1 MSTYTQVK
9 TALAAALDASTTLAA
24 VYANPPD
31 NAITP
36 SAIILPGNSPVDY
49 AQTLQNG
56 LTRITFTVLVIVQRF
71 ETLSNLTAL
80 DDYILSNS
88 SIYKLLDADTTLG
101 GVVATAAVTRCSN
114 IGLTNAGEDTYLGA
128 EFEIEIYL

>member
-1 MSTYTQVK
+1 MSTYAQVK
-9 TALAAALDASTTLAA
+9 AALATALDASPTLAV
-24 VYANPPD
+24 VYQNPPD

-36 SAIILPGNSPVDY
+36 SAIILPGGNPVEY

-56 LTRITFTVLVIVQRF
+56 LTRLMFTVLVIVQRF
-71 ETLSNLTAL
+71 ETVSNIAAL

-88 SIYKLLDADTTLG
+88 SIYKLVDADTTLG

-114 IGLTNAGEDTYLGA
+114 IGVTNAGEDTFLGA

>member
-9 TALAAALDASTTLAA
+9 TALATALDASTTLAV
-24 VYANPPD
+24 VYSNPPD

-36 SAIILPGNSPVDY
+36 SAIILPGTTPVEY

-56 LTRITFTVLVIVQRF
+56 LTRMTFTVLVIVQRF

-80 DDYILSNS
+80 DDYIYSNT
-88 SIYKLLDADTTLG
+88 SIYKLVDADTTLG

-114 IGLTNAGEDTYLGA
+114 VGVTNAGDDTFLGA
-128 EFEIEIYL
+128 EFEIEVYL